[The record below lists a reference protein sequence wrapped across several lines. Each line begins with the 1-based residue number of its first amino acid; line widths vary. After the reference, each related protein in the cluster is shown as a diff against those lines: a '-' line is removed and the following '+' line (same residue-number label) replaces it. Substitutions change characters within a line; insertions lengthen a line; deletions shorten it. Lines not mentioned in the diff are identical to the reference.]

1 MNNEKRFSFV
11 RECDGFLQCFETLGP
26 QPRMSNEL
34 DGFCLRPLQLNEETS
49 SRYNVSER
57 RVFLR
62 LAISFRLA
70 GFQISHG
77 LLTELF

>member
-1 MNNEKRFSFV
+1 
-11 RECDGFLQCFETLGP
+11 
-26 QPRMSNEL
+26 MSNEL
-34 DGFCLRPLQLNEETS
+34 DGFCLRPLQVNEETS